1 MSPTTVT
8 LLIVLVAI
16 LVAGVATVLVFKKR
30 RTDTLLTRFGQPEYS
45 RAVEESGSRR
55 MAEAGLNARQDRV
68 EAMQIRPLSADDH
81 ARFTESWLK
90 IQTRF
95 VDSPGGAVTQADQLV
110 GDVMA
115 MRGYPMGDFAQR
127 AADISVDHPLV
138 MTNYRAA
145 HEIALKQ
152 TQGTATTEELR
163 QAMIHYRTL
172 FEEVMGAPGLVK
184 LSAAS

>member
-115 MRGYPMGDFAQR
+115 MRGYPMGDFERR
-127 AADISVDHPLV
+127 AADISVDHPAV
-138 MTNYRAA
+138 VKTYRAA
-145 HEIALKQ
+145 QASRLAE
-152 TQGTATTEELR
+152 TGTTCSPC
-163 QAMIHYRTL
+163 RTD
-172 FEEVMGAPGLVK
+172 G
-184 LSAAS
+184 SD